1 MADDDANAGTRSIT
15 AINRPI
21 LFTLVENA
29 DWVLIEQAESHLRS
43 IGVQPDDDAW
53 QQRRAL
59 ILHELERWRRS

>member
-1 MADDDANAGTRSIT
+1 MADDDASDNARAGTRSIT

-21 LFTLVENA
+21 LST
-29 DWVLIEQAESHLRS
+29 IEQAESHLRS

-59 ILHELERWRRS
+59 ILHELEQWRRS